1 MLVNFYFLP
10 LLFGSSDPTA
20 QSLLVRVPHKVGFS
34 LNIGLDLL
42 QLRLLHVIAQMRL
55 IFGNSGVG
63 GEAAFGAQNVIKA
76 AECEASRIIT
86 QPRPR
91 RGLAL
96 RRLSPPIVSRHV
108 AKFADEPQW
117 SGGMVGESVLEDMEL
132 EARLR
137 EVGEEVAHEAGGR

>member
-1 MLVNFYFLP
+1 MSC
-10 LLFGSSDPTA
+10 LFKREHEPDD
-20 QSLLVRVPHKVGFS
+20 
-34 LNIGLDLL
+34 GLDEEG
-42 QLRLLHVIAQMRL
+42 QPFKEGCLRLFHVIAQMRL

-108 AKFADEPQW
+108 AKFALSSRP
-117 SGGMVGESVLEDMEL
+117 GGLQS
-132 EARLR
+132 
-137 EVGEEVAHEAGGR
+137 

>member
-1 MLVNFYFLP
+1 MLVNFSFLP
-10 LLFGSSDPTA
+10 LLFGSSAPTA
-20 QSLLVRVPHKVGFS
+20 QKRLLIVIIPHKVGFS

-91 RGLAL
+91 LGLAL
-96 RRLSPPIVSRHV
+96 RRLSPPIVLSLIHI
-108 AKFADEPQW
+108 
-117 SGGMVGESVLEDMEL
+117 
-132 EARLR
+132 
-137 EVGEEVAHEAGGR
+137 